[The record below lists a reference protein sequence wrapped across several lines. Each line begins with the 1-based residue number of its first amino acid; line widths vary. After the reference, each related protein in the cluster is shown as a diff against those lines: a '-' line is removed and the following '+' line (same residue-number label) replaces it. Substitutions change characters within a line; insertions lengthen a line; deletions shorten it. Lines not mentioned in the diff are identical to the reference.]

1 MAVMVC
7 YPPDIKKMVEEVR
20 KYEGKKEEKPL
31 AIQEKEEKIRAW
43 RREQFR
49 LEREIMLNS

>member
-20 KYEGKKEEKPL
+20 KYEDKEEKPL
-31 AIQEKEEKIRAW
+31 AIHEKEEKIRAW
-43 RREQFR
+43 HREQSR
-49 LEREIMLNS
+49 LEEEIILQS

>member
-7 YPPDIKKMVEEVR
+7 YPPNIKKMVEEVR